1 MSAFAKYCRVLRRV
15 KNRNAALQAELRR
28 GGHTPSPQG
37 PSQQPTIHS
46 RMDRGAT
53 RSLDDPLNDPANDP
67 DAAGEAVTAPVNFD
81 ELLYLDPRDER
92 AAMRQAYA
100 EAAEHAPRK
109 KDVVIVPVVCR
120 GDA

>member
-28 GGHTPSPQG
+28 IADLSSSSE
-37 PSQQPTIHS
+37 PSQQATLHS

-53 RSLDDPLNDPANDP
+53 RALDDPVAT
-67 DAAGEAVTAPVNFD
+67 DADVGETVTAPVNFD

-100 EAAEHAPRK
+100 EAVEHAPRK
-109 KDVVIVPVVCR
+109 KDVVIV
-120 GDA
+120 AAQ